1 VTLKQKLK
9 TLYQRAYKDKLK
21 LFRRTI
27 RTSLKDPNL
36 ALDYLR
42 FRRLTAKKHWKLAQ
56 PMLDKIGGRA
66 VRIKDARLVKE
77 VAEAS
82 LRLGDQVSY
91 TKWQVESAK
100 IDGNFRPDDWSGENL
115 SNATLWVSFR
125 ETEKQGLSDGLNLT
139 GYVKKAS
146 SDAKYTVLV
155 VEKRLVDIFKRTLPG
170 VRVVAAPA
178 EAKAVK
184 GTRLILANSLILRS
198 VIGVEQNILDSLYE
212 PLLPNKKIALELSK
226 KYKYNNQK
234 DLPLIGIEWGTFG
247 PRKDEAPI
255 KFWVDL
261 VKSINAVFVI
271 LQYKYDGY
279 DSIVKTLK
287 LVAPDRII
295 VDDSVNQL
303 SDLERFSAQ
312 LSTLDAMVSTHSSDS
327 HFASAL
333 NVPTYLICDDLFR
346 RSCPVR
352 SFNKIPW
359 YPNSVLYGKN
369 GREWQ
374 EVFDDL
380 KEELTNKYD
389 KNISS

>member
-1 VTLKQKLK
+1 MTLKQKLK

-155 VEKRLVDIFKRTLPG
+155 VSCSYLGTYNDDVLAVIANSSYVEFTLGDLYESVVAETLP
-170 VRVVAAPA
+170 P
-178 EAKAVK
+178 
-184 GTRLILANSLILRS
+184 
-198 VIGVEQNILDSLYE
+198 
-212 PLLPNKKIALELSK
+212 LPNCI
-226 KYKYNNQK
+226 
-234 DLPLIGIEWGTFG
+234 
-247 PRKDEAPI
+247 
-255 KFWVDL
+255 
-261 VKSINAVFVI
+261 
-271 LQYKYDGY
+271 
-279 DSIVKTLK
+279 
-287 LVAPDRII
+287 
-295 VDDSVNQL
+295 QL
-303 SDLERFSAQ
+303 
-312 LSTLDAMVSTHSSDS
+312 M
-327 HFASAL
+327 
-333 NVPTYLICDDLFR
+333 
-346 RSCPVR
+346 
-352 SFNKIPW
+352 
-359 YPNSVLYGKN
+359 
-369 GREWQ
+369 
-374 EVFDDL
+374 
-380 KEELTNKYD
+380 
-389 KNISS
+389 